1 MKKWKTDFDSI
12 WRDNSCA
19 ILLLLLLVTHL
30 PFLTADPDINISF
43 SRGPFTDEGL
53 NTIQARNWIN
63 HGYLDLA
70 ECDNFLKNPLLGS
83 SLSITYF
90 LFGTSLLA
98 SRLHVLILVLL
109 ALLIICRD
117 LKHHGFMAVFILI
130 SMLQY
135 QVFQFSHFSMAEM
148 LSSISVLL
156 SIHFL
161 ARSADIQFGQNMR
174 RNNAILAGIFLSVA
188 YYFKIQFIYLVL
200 LLPLVQT
207 ISMFK
212 ANAINRRL
220 LYRQG
225 FYTSATLLFF
235 IAIYFFGWYLPNREL
250 YDQMMAGQSGEFSL
264 SAKSI
269 EHLRFNL
276 TNFFLKGWM
285 NAFIAAFVICIP
297 VGFYLFSNKPS
308 SRYATLFMSSI
319 IWFLLESHKLLM
331 VYLPTRYRI
340 SLYISMGLLM
350 SIVLNELLK
359 KSLKPEGKRAISE
372 ISKVL
377 AYLIILVL
385 LSINIFNYFSTL
397 QSRDYKI
404 RDTNRYLAK
413 TIEPGDTALGAW
425 APSLTWDCKARA
437 IPVWNNFLN
446 FKDPIG
452 NYNPRIII
460 SEIDEQDSEQAYK
473 SQGIHLDELS
483 DSTKTIKI
491 GQWEVCI
498 YYLNPF

>member
-1 MKKWKTDFDSI
+1 
-12 WRDNSCA
+12 
-19 ILLLLLLVTHL
+19 
-30 PFLTADPDINISF
+30 
-43 SRGPFTDEGL
+43 
-53 NTIQARNWIN
+53 
-63 HGYLDLA
+63 
-70 ECDNFLKNPLLGS
+70 
-83 SLSITYF
+83 
-90 LFGTSLLA
+90 
-98 SRLHVLILVLL
+98 
-109 ALLIICRD
+109 
-117 LKHHGFMAVFILI
+117 
-130 SMLQY
+130 
-135 QVFQFSHFSMAEM
+135 
-148 LSSISVLL
+148 
-156 SIHFL
+156 
-161 ARSADIQFGQNMR
+161 
-174 RNNAILAGIFLSVA
+174 
-188 YYFKIQFIYLVL
+188 
-200 LLPLVQT
+200 
-207 ISMFK
+207 
-212 ANAINRRL
+212 
-220 LYRQG
+220 
-225 FYTSATLLFF
+225 
-235 IAIYFFGWYLPNREL
+235 
-250 YDQMMAGQSGEFSL
+250 
-264 SAKSI
+264 
-269 EHLRFNL
+269 
-276 TNFFLKGWM
+276 
-285 NAFIAAFVICIP
+285 
-297 VGFYLFSNKPS
+297 
-308 SRYATLFMSSI
+308 
-319 IWFLLESHKLLM
+319 
-331 VYLPTRYRI
+331 
-340 SLYISMGLLM
+340 MGLLM